1 MNVYINFVHNLQ
13 KLETIQITTIWWIY
27 KQTLEY
33 RYNGIEREELVIENM
48 DIHVH
53 YAKWKKLELQ
63 SYLLCNST

>member
-27 KQTLEY
+27 KQTLEH